1 MSNLLKKVEDKFMNK
16 RVPVIRPGQ
25 TVEVDTIIRDGDK
38 KRIQKFKGL
47 VIAVKNKGVRQNF
60 IVRKVS
66 KGVGVEKTFPLYST
80 NIDGIKVIKE
90 EPVRRAKLYFMRD
103 RVGKN
108 AIRVKKGKA
117 NFVNQDD
124 VEMYDA
130 AEEDIVDT
138 TIVPDEVAT
147 PVTQEVETDVTE
159 TEVTVE

>member
-1 MSNLLKKVEDKFMNK
+1 MSNLLKKVEDKFANK
-16 RVPVIRPGQ
+16 RVPVVKPGQ

-38 KRIQKFKGL
+38 TRIQKFRGL
-47 VIAVKNKGVRQNF
+47 VIAVKNKGTRKNF

-66 KGVGVEKTFPLYST
+66 YGVGVEKTFPLYST

-117 NFVNQDD
+117 VFVDQDE

-130 AEEDIVDT
+130 TIEDIVDT
-138 TIVPDEVAT
+138 TIDPEEVPVDTNVEET
-147 PVTQEVETDVTE
+147 PSEEPKTE
-159 TEVTVE
+159 